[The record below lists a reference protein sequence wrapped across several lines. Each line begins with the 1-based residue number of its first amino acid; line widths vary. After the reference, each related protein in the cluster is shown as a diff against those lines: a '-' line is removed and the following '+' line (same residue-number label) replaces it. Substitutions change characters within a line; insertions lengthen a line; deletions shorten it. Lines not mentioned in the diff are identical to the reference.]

1 MKLLPLLW
9 KCLRTA
15 AFGIGG
21 LVLVV
26 YLLAAAGSE
35 VREYR
40 LHASLRKADRILF
53 RTGGMCHQD
62 RDPEKGR
69 IILDTSD
76 PAVISR
82 VISELQVAHSPGNF
96 LNLACMCC
104 GDHTF
109 EFHSDGKLFLGLSV
123 HHRVKLRPGDGGLEY
138 VLSADACD
146 FLATLVRTGT
156 APER

>member
-40 LHASLRKADRILF
+40 LHACLRKADRILF

-82 VISELQVAHSPGNF
+82 
-96 LNLACMCC
+96 
-104 GDHTF
+104 GDLRTAGCPLP
-109 EFHSDGKLFLGLSV
+109 GKLPQFGLHV
-123 HHRVKLRPGDGGLEY
+123 LRRAHP
-138 VLSADACD
+138 
-146 FLATLVRTGT
+146 
-156 APER
+156 